1 MGHQSSES
9 FRTFHALRIKGF
21 ATTETL
27 ADMTVQPADAVISH
41 LDVLVGAEHVQFR
54 EARSL
59 WQLTPTGREAHL
71 QQLGADIAPAL
82 PNTVLTA
89 AYEQF
94 LVYNSQ
100 FKELCGAWQLIDGQ
114 PNDHSNP
121 GHDAAVL
128 ENLAHLHAAT
138 EPIVAAFGDVFDRMA
153 PYRPRLESALARI
166 HEGQSNMFTGVMCGS
181 YHDVWMELHED
192 LILTQ
197 GISRHAE
204 GSY

>member
-27 ADMTVQPADAVISH
+27 ADMTVQPLAAVHGH
-41 LDVLVGAEHVQFR
+41 LEALHGAEHVQFR

-59 WQLTPTGREAHL
+59 WQLTPGGREAHL
-71 QQLGADIAPAL
+71 ELLSADIAPAL
-82 PNTVLTA
+82 PSPTLA
-89 AYEQF
+89 EAYEQF

-100 FKELCGAWQLIDGQ
+100 FKELCGAWQLVDGQ
-114 PNDHSNP
+114 PNDHSDA

-138 EPIVAAFGDVFDRMA
+138 EPIVSAFGSVFERMA
-153 PYRPRLESALARI
+153 PYRPRLESALAMI
-166 HEGQSNMFTGVMCGS
+166 HEGHTNKFTGVMCGS

-204 GSY
+204 GSF